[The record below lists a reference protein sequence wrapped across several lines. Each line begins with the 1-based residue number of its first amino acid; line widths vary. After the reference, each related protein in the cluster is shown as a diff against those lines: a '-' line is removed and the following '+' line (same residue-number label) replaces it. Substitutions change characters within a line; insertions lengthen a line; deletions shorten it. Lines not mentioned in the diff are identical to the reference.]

1 MLARARH
8 DTDALDGLTPRQGE
22 VLALIAEGRSN
33 AAIAR
38 RLVITEKAVVQACL
52 PHPRPARAGRE
63 RRRSPARARGRALPD
78 AGVDVSGAQAGREAT
93 GCVAG

>member
-8 DTDALDGLTPRQGE
+8 DTDALDGLSPRQGE

-38 RLVITEKAVVQACL
+38 RLVITEKAVVQHASHIRDQL
-52 PHPRPARAGRE
+52 GLAVSDDDHR
-63 RRRSPARARGRALPD
+63 RAL
-78 AGVDVSGAQAGREAT
+78 AVVRCLTRA
-93 GCVAG
+93 

>member
-8 DTDALDGLTPRQGE
+8 DTDALDGLTLRQGE

-38 RLVITEKAVVQACL
+38 RLVITEKAVVQHASHIRDQLGLAVSDDDHRRVLAVVRCL
-52 PHPRPARAGRE
+52 TRA
-63 RRRSPARARGRALPD
+63 
-78 AGVDVSGAQAGREAT
+78 
-93 GCVAG
+93 